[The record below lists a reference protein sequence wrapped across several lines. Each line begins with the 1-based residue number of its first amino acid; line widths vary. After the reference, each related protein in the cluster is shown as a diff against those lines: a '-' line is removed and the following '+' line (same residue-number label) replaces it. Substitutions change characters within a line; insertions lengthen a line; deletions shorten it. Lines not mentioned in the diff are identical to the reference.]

1 MNINRKCNPISRK
14 FKILARGPLLL
25 LGMSHFALH
34 KMFAEC
40 MFSQGV
46 IVFDYQASMFC
57 ICKNFTRCT
66 FSWRV
71 IVFDY
76 QASMLCISKTF
87 CKTYVVWMS
96 HILLHRC
103 VIVTC
108 KMTVMLKKCNCWL
121 GTRKDTAVCHLYD
134 HCVCCGASNK
144 RHDMCCVEYMKTV
157 SVCTWC
163 MVPYC
168 NICI

>member
-108 KMTVMLKKCNCWL
+108 KMTVMLQATHRCMPPVWQLCLLQCIQQNTWYCVVWNIWK
-121 GTRKDTAVCHLYD
+121 LYQYI
-134 HCVCCGASNK
+134 HVL
-144 RHDMCCVEYMKTV
+144 
-157 SVCTWC
+157 
-163 MVPYC
+163 
-168 NICI
+168 